1 MKIYLDNCTFN
12 RPFDDQSRVRIRIE
26 SEAKLYIQE
35 KIKEG
40 KYKLVWSYILDYENQ
55 QNPFVERRRVILK
68 WKRLAEIDIEESEEL
83 IRKAKELKS
92 IGIKEKDALHVASAI
107 QTGAKYFITTD
118 DLIIKKLVT
127 NEEIRVMNPMDFI
140 REMEE

>member
-55 QNPFVERRRVILK
+55 QNPFVERKRAILK

-92 IGIKEKDALHVASAI
+92 RGVKEKDALHVASAI
-107 QTGAKYFITTD
+107 KTGAKYFITTD